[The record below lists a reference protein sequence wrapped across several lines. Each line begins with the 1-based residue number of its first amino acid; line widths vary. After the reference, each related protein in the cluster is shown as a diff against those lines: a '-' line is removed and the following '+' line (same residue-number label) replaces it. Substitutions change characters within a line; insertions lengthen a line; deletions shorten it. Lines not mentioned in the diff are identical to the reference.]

1 MENTEEY
8 ISLFKR
14 LESFYILITIHD
26 IQEYETQD
34 LRSLAHRLEGQL
46 VLTPQLEKIHSDLT
60 QKSDSNI

>member
-26 IQEYETQD
+26 IQEY
-34 LRSLAHRLEGQL
+34 
-46 VLTPQLEKIHSDLT
+46 
-60 QKSDSNI
+60 